1 MRGKQSKGPTVKHKH
16 KSDVESSSDDEDFEV
31 DNTTG
36 GPTEEGDPT
45 DGLRE
50 VVAAI
55 TRRLENDDAA
65 NHATQPTV
73 TPTAPGIGP
82 EPGPSSSQRSQSNPR
97 PYQEPDNTHVNEPT
111 LSTED
116 AARIKVLAQCV
127 KNWKAAAEDD
137 KKRMWA
143 IFDEA
148 GVFACACR
156 HGLVLWILDMI
167 RSGEL

>member
-1 MRGKQSKGPTVKHKH
+1 MHVPCV
-16 KSDVESSSDDEDFEV
+16 
-31 DNTTG
+31 
-36 GPTEEGDPT
+36 GDT
-45 DGLRE
+45 
-50 VVAAI
+50 
-55 TRRLENDDAA
+55 
-65 NHATQPTV
+65 HADQT
-73 TPTAPGIGP
+73 
-82 EPGPSSSQRSQSNPR
+82 S
-97 PYQEPDNTHVNEPT
+97 

-156 HGLVLWILDMI
+156 HGFVLWIPDMV